1 MWCDSLQRL
10 DHKFIFINIYTGH
23 SVFYQNLFYVL
34 PSNYCPQVH
43 VTEPDVHIP
52 MDWSHLSDLQEN
64 VEKMAASVAAKVNDS
79 IFVDSPQTWPGV
91 WGCKIREGRVQC
103 RTL

>member
-1 MWCDSLQRL
+1 
-10 DHKFIFINIYTGH
+10 
-23 SVFYQNLFYVL
+23 
-34 PSNYCPQVH
+34 
-43 VTEPDVHIP
+43 

-91 WGCKIREGRVQC
+91 WGVKLGKVEFNVGRYNLRLVLLFVGVFNP
-103 RTL
+103 TISS